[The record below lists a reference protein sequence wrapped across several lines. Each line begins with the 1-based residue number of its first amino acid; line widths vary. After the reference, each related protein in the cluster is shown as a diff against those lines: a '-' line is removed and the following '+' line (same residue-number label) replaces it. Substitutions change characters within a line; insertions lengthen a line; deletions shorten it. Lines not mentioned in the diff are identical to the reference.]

1 MDCHRLAMGGGHTGS
16 NMDSVHT
23 WCNMDDVYM
32 RRAIARPTGPKRKRP
47 LREPYHHG
55 DLRRALL
62 HAALALLAE
71 RQDWNFSLREVARW
85 ADVSHNAPYN
95 HFADKRALL
104 DAVAA
109 CGFTTLADRMKKASR
124 NIERA
129 DAALAAAALA
139 YVRLGADNPAHYR
152 LMFGSV
158 LAGPDGARPPL
169 ANAAGAEAKA
179 VLKEILARGAEQ
191 GCLAIA
197 PGSKAELELAVLSA
211 WSTVHGLT
219 MLVIDGLAAGRP
231 LTVEAKVARVVHT
244 LFEGLRTR

>member
-1 MDCHRLAMGGGHTGS
+1 MVG
-16 NMDSVHT
+16 VH
-23 WCNMDDVYM
+23 M
-32 RRAIARPTGPKRKRP
+32 RRAIARPKGPKRKNP

-55 DLRRALL
+55 DLRRALV
-62 HAALALLAE
+62 HAALALMYE
-71 RQDWNFSLREVARW
+71 RQDWNFSLREVARR
-85 ADVSHNAPYN
+85 AQVSHNAPYN

-104 DAVAA
+104 DALAA
-109 CGFTTLADRMKKASR
+109 HGFTRLADQMKRASR
-124 NIERA
+124 GIERG
-129 DAALAAAALA
+129 DSALAAAALA
-139 YVRLGADNPAHYR
+139 YVRLGAENPAWYR

-169 ANAAGAEAKA
+169 ANAAGAEAKS

-191 GCLAIA
+191 QRLAIK

-244 LFEGLRTR
+244 LFEGLRSR